1 MATETQVTMA
11 MPVVTATQAARIMVV
26 ATPVKTTAA
35 ATPVKIM
42 VPARVREVPPVKKE
56 QALNQQVQ
64 ARVKVTLVPETV
76 PELARPLNQARKVK
90 AAPLTKALEK
100 APAVKVTQAIPA
112 KKKAIA
118 REKAKASLTTQETLI
133 IMAKTAKPAVHLKQ

>member
-1 MATETQVTMA
+1 MKML
-11 MPVVTATQAARIMVV
+11 
-26 ATPVKTTAA
+26 A
-35 ATPVKIM
+35 ATV
-42 VPARVREVPPVKKE
+42 AATRVREIVQVKKEPDLNQQQVQVKKE
-56 QALNQQVQ
+56 QARNPQVQ
-64 ARVKVTLVPETV
+64 ARAKVKLVPETV

-133 IMAKTAKPAVHLKQ
+133 IMATTAKPVVHLKQ